1 MSVQLST
8 GCGQTCGNPN
18 PCSTDKID
26 MNNTQIAIERL
37 SNIIAQV
44 IKGRITEGEANQ
56 EAISIVTELK
66 VALASE

>member
-1 MSVQLST
+1 
-8 GCGQTCGNPN
+8 
-18 PCSTDKID
+18 

-66 VALASE
+66 VALTSE